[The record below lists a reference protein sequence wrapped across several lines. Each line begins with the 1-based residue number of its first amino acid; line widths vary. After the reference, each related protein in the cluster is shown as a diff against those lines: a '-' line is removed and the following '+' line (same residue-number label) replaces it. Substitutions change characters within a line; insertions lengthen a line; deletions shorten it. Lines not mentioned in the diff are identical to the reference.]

1 MSGPSPAR
9 QPVGPDRLT
18 PLNAKIDQCLSH
30 QVADLRR
37 ALARIARRLAQN
49 LPVERD
55 LPGLEARIASSCA
68 AVQARRDSVPAIN
81 YPDELPVVGRR
92 EDIAAAIRDHQVVI
106 LAGETGSGKTTQLP
120 KICLELGLGARGLI
134 GHTQPRRIAARTVA
148 SRIAEEL
155 RVPLGGLVG
164 YQVRFADQSG
174 ERTLI
179 KLMTDGVLLA
189 EIPRDRLLQR
199 YDTLIIDEAHE
210 RSLNVD
216 FLLGYLKQI
225 LPQRPDLKIIITSAT
240 IDVERF
246 ARHFDGAPV
255 IEVSG
260 RGYPV
265 EIRYRPPPEA
275 DADPV
280 AAAVTTIAD
289 LVTAPGRGDVLAF
302 FSSERE
308 IREASVA
315 LRKLALNGVEVL
327 PLYARLS
334 LAEQS
339 RVFQAHRGVRVV
351 LATNVAET
359 SLTVPGI
366 RYVVDT
372 GRARISRYSYRT
384 KVQRLPIEAISR
396 ASANQRAGRCGRIGP
411 GVCVR
416 LYGEDDF
423 AARPE
428 YTDPEIQRTNLAA
441 VILRMLE
448 LRLGDVRDF
457 PFLDSPD
464 GRLVNDGFQLLAE
477 LGAIDAESALTDIGR
492 TLARLPVDP
501 RLGRMLVAAVAEGC
515 LSEALVIV
523 AGLSVQDPR
532 ERPADK
538 RQAADERHRQWAD
551 PHSDFVALLNLWRY
565 AELKRQE
572 LSRSAFES
580 HCRRE
585 FVSVLRL
592 REWRDLHHQ
601 LHLVCRELG
610 WRDND
615 VLATTPQ
622 IHRALLTGLLT
633 LVGLRGDSREYQGAR
648 NQKFFIFPGSA
659 VVKAAPRW
667 IMAAELIETSRLYA
681 SNCGAIEPEWLVE
694 LAAHLV
700 KKSYSEP
707 HYSART
713 GQVMAWEKQSLY
725 GLVIQERKAVAYG
738 AIDPVLARAVFIQG
752 ALVDGGYA
760 RGGKGEFFVRNAA
773 LVAELHDLEERFRR
787 RDMVADERELYA
799 FYDERVPADVVSLRA
814 FERWRRAAEQGHP
827 ELLWVP
833 RERLLRNAPAAS
845 EVAQFPGVI
854 TWNGRD
860 YAVRYRFEPGHPED
874 GISILVPVAILHEVP
889 AHRFE
894 WLVPGLLRDKCIE
907 LVKTLPRQWRQPLV
921 PVPDTV
927 DRLLADVEAGDRPL
941 VAVLSE
947 RIRRVAGLA
956 VPPDAWQPERL
967 DAFYSVNFRLEDER
981 GALIDQ
987 GRDLAVLKRR
997 YRDTVRASLRESDG
1011 GGGDGAGLEV
1021 AGLKRWTLET
1031 LPEAVTLT
1039 RGGLRVTAY
1048 PGLVDEGDSAAVRL
1062 FDTPAAAAEHTRLG
1076 LLRLAAAELATT
1088 LKYLRKELFKGAAL
1102 ALAAAQLPARET
1114 LVEDLVE
1121 AALLRALFAGRPTPR
1136 NAAAFAACLANRSEV
1151 IAVAQRLAAQVLAWG
1166 DVLKRLRA
1174 LHREREARYPAVVA
1188 DGRAQLDFL
1197 LRPHFLR
1204 DTGAQWL
1211 DQYPRYFQA
1220 ACARFERL
1228 PGQVERDAA
1237 ATRVIEGFVAWWQ
1250 ARLAGWRD
1258 GRLFDRGHGADGPD
1272 AAEAALE
1279 RFRFLLEEYRISLHA
1294 QQLKTL
1300 APVSEKRLTALCE
1313 AFDRQ
1318 FAISPRGQ

>member
-9 QPVGPDRLT
+9 HPVGLDGMALLT
-18 PLNAKIDQCLSH
+18 AKIDQCLSH

-37 ALARIARRLAQN
+37 AQARIARRVAQD
-49 LPVERD
+49 LPVARD
-55 LPGLEARIASSCA
+55 LSGLEARIASSCA

-164 YQVRFADQSG
+164 YQVRFADQSS
-174 ERTLI
+174 EHTLV

-246 ARHFDGAPV
+246 ARHFDAAPV

-265 EIRYRPPPEA
+265 EIRYRPPPEE

-280 AAAVTTIAD
+280 AAAVTAIAD
-289 LVTAPGRGDVLAF
+289 LVSAPGRGDVLAF

-327 PLYARLS
+327 PLYARLG

-339 RVFQAHRGVRVV
+339 RVFQSHRGVRVV

-457 PFLDSPD
+457 PFLDPPD

-477 LGAIDAESALTDIGR
+477 LGAIDAESALTVIGR

-551 PHSDFVALLNLWRY
+551 PQSDFVALLNLWRH

-585 FVSVLRL
+585 FVSPLRL

-610 WRDND
+610 WRDGS
-615 VLATTPQ
+615 VPAATPQ
-622 IHRALLTGLLT
+622 IHRALLAGLLT
-633 LVGLRGDSREYQGAR
+633 LVGLRGDNREYQGVR
-648 NQKFFIFPGSA
+648 NQKFFIFPGSGVA
-659 VVKAAPRW
+659 KAAPRW

-681 SNCGAIEPEWLVE
+681 SNCGTIEPEWLVE

-707 HYSART
+707 HYNARA

-738 AIDPVLARAVFIQG
+738 AIDPALAREVFIQG

-760 RGGKGEFFVRNAA
+760 RGGKGAFFARNAA

-787 RDMVADERELYA
+787 RDLLADERELYA
-799 FYDERVPADVVSLRA
+799 FYEERVPADVVGLRA
-814 FERWRRAAEQGHP
+814 FERWRRDAEQGNP
-827 ELLWVP
+827 ELLCVP
-833 RERLLRNAPAAS
+833 RERLLRNAPAAN

-854 TWNGRD
+854 AWNGRD
-860 YAVRYRFEPGHPED
+860 YSVRYRFELGHPED

-889 AHRFE
+889 AHRFD

-907 LVKTLPRQWRQPLV
+907 LVKTLPRQWRRPLV

-927 DRLLADVEAGDRPL
+927 DRLLTDVEPGDRPL

-947 RIRRVAGLA
+947 RIRRVMGLD

-967 DAFYSVNFRLEDER
+967 DAFYRANFRLEDEQ
-981 GALIDQ
+981 GALVDQ
-987 GRDLAVLKRR
+987 GRDLAVLKRQ
-997 YRDTVRASLRESDG
+997 YRDTVRASLREPDG
-1011 GGGDGAGLEV
+1011 PGTGVEV
-1021 AGLKRWTLET
+1021 TGLKRWSLDV

-1062 FDTPAAAAEHTRLG
+1062 FDTPATAAEHTRLG
-1076 LLRLAAAELATT
+1076 LLRLAATELAAT
-1088 LKYLRKELFKGAAL
+1088 LKYLRKELFKAAAL
-1102 ALAAAQLPARET
+1102 VLAAAQLPARDV

-1121 AALLRALFAGRPTPR
+1121 AALQRALFAGHPTPR
-1136 NAAAFAACLANRSEV
+1136 DAAAFATCLAHRSEV
-1151 IAVAQRLAAQVLAWG
+1151 VAVAQRLEAQVLAWG
-1166 DVLKRLRA
+1166 DDLKRLRA
-1174 LHREREARYPAVVA
+1174 WHTDRQARYPAVVA

-1211 DQYPRYFQA
+1211 DQYPRYFKA

-1237 ATRVIEGFVAWWQ
+1237 ATRTIAGLIAWW
-1250 ARLAGWRD
+1250 RERVTGWRE
-1258 GRLFDRGHGADGPD
+1258 GRLSDRGHGTDGSG
-1272 AAEAALE
+1272 AAEEALE
-1279 RFRFLLEEYRISLHA
+1279 RFRFLLEEYRISLYA

-1313 AFDRQ
+1313 EFDRQ
-1318 FAISPRGQ
+1318 FAISPRRQ

>member
-1 MSGPSPAR
+1 MALLS
-9 QPVGPDRLT
+9 
-18 PLNAKIDQCLSH
+18 AKIDQCLSH

-37 ALARIARRLAQN
+37 ALARIARRLEQGR
-49 LPVERD
+49 PVARD
-55 LPGLEARIASSCA
+55 LSGLEARIASSCA
-68 AVQARRDSVPAIN
+68 AVQARRDSVPAIH

-164 YQVRFADQSG
+164 YQVRFADQSS
-174 ERTLI
+174 ERTRV

-225 LPQRPDLKIIITSAT
+225 LPRRPDLKIIITSAT

-246 ARHFDGAPV
+246 ARHFDAAPV

-265 EIRYRPPPEA
+265 EIRYRPPPEQ

-280 AAAVTTIAD
+280 AAAVTAIAD

-302 FSSERE
+302 FSAERE

-315 LRKLALNGVEVL
+315 LRKLALSGVEVL

-339 RVFQAHRGVRVV
+339 RVFQPHRGVRIV

-416 LYGEDDF
+416 LYSEADF
-423 AARPE
+423 AARSE
-428 YTDPEIQRTNLAA
+428 YTDPEILRTNLAA

-457 PFLDSPD
+457 PFLDPPD

-477 LGAIDAESALTDIGR
+477 LGAIDAENALTDVGR
-492 TLARLPVDP
+492 TLARLPIDP
-501 RLGRMLVAAVAEGC
+501 RLGRMLMAAVAEGC

-538 RQAADERHRQWAD
+538 RQAADERHRQWSD
-551 PHSDFVALLNLWRY
+551 PQSDFVALLNLWRH

-585 FVSVLRL
+585 FVSPLRL

-615 VLATTPQ
+615 VPATTPQ
-622 IHRALLTGLLT
+622 IHRVLLAGLLT
-633 LVGLRGDSREYQGAR
+633 LVGLRGDNREYQGVR
-648 NQKFFIFPGSA
+648 NQKFFIFPGSGVA
-659 VVKAAPRW
+659 KAAPRW

-681 SNCGAIEPEWLVE
+681 GNCGAIEPEWLVE

-707 HYSART
+707 HYNPRA

-738 AIDPVLARAVFIQG
+738 AIDPALAREVFIQG

-760 RGGKGEFFVRNAA
+760 RGGKGAFFARNAA

-799 FYDERVPADVVSLRA
+799 FYAERVPPGVASLRA
-814 FERWRRAAEQGHP
+814 FERWRRDAEQGNP
-827 ELLWVP
+827 ELLCVP
-833 RERLLRNAPAAS
+833 RERLLRDAPAAN

-854 TWNGRD
+854 AWSGRD
-860 YAVRYRFEPGHPED
+860 YRVRYRFEPGHPED
-874 GISILVPVAILHEVP
+874 GVTILVPVATLHEVP

-894 WLVPGLLRDKCIE
+894 WLVPGLVRDKCIE
-907 LVKTLPRQWRQPLV
+907 LVKTLPRQWRRPLV

-927 DRLLADVEAGDRPL
+927 DRLLTDVEPGDRPL

-947 RIRRVAGLA
+947 RIRRVMGLA

-967 DAFYSVNFRLEDER
+967 DAFYSANFRLEDES

-987 GRDLAVLKRR
+987 GRDLAVLKRQ
-997 YRDTVRASLRESDG
+997 YRDTVRASLREP
-1011 GGGDGAGLEV
+1011 DGAGGGVEV
-1021 AGLKRWTLET
+1021 TGLKRWSLDV
-1031 LPEAVTLT
+1031 LPEAVALT

-1048 PGLVDEGDSAAVRL
+1048 PGLVDEGDSTAVRL
-1062 FDTPAAAAEHTRLG
+1062 FDTPATAAEHTRLG

-1102 ALAAAQLPARET
+1102 VLAAAQLPARDV

-1121 AALLRALFAGRPTPR
+1121 AALQRALFAGHPTPR
-1136 NAAAFAACLANRSEV
+1136 DAAAFAACLAKRGEV
-1151 IAVAQRLAAQVLAWG
+1151 VVVAQRLATQVLAWG
-1166 DVLKRLRA
+1166 DELKRLRA
-1174 LHREREARYPAVVA
+1174 LHTDHAARYPAAVA

-1211 DQYPRYFQA
+1211 DQYPRYLKA

-1237 ATRVIEGFVAWWQ
+1237 ATRVIAGLIAWW
-1250 ARLAGWRD
+1250 RERMTGWRE
-1258 GRLFDRGHGADGPD
+1258 GRLFDRNHGADGSS
-1272 AAEAALE
+1272 AAEEALE
-1279 RFRFLLEEYRISLHA
+1279 RFRFLLEEYRISLYA
-1294 QQLKTL
+1294 QQLRTL
-1300 APVSEKRLTALCE
+1300 APVSEKRLHALCE
-1313 AFDRQ
+1313 DFDRQ
-1318 FAISPRGQ
+1318 FAISRRGQ

>member
-1 MSGPSPAR
+1 MALLS
-9 QPVGPDRLT
+9 
-18 PLNAKIDQCLSH
+18 AKIDQCLSH

-37 ALARIARRLAQN
+37 ALARIARRLEQGR
-49 LPVERD
+49 PVARD
-55 LPGLEARIASSCA
+55 LSGLEARIASSCA
-68 AVQARRDSVPAIN
+68 AVQARRDSVPAIH

-164 YQVRFADQSG
+164 YQVRFADQSS
-174 ERTLI
+174 ERTRV

-280 AAAVTTIAD
+280 AAAVTAIAD

-339 RVFQAHRGVRVV
+339 RVFQPHRGVRVV

-372 GRARISRYSYRT
+372 GLARISRYSYRT

-416 LYGEDDF
+416 LYGEEDF

-428 YTDPEIQRTNLAA
+428 YTDPEILRTNLAA

-457 PFLDSPD
+457 PFLDPPD

-477 LGAIDAESALTDIGR
+477 LSAIDAENALTAMGR

-551 PHSDFVALLNLWRY
+551 PQSDFVALLNLWRH
-565 AELKRQE
+565 AEFQRQE

-585 FVSVLRL
+585 FVSPLRL

-610 WRDND
+610 WRDSHTP
-615 VLATTPQ
+615 ATTPQ
-622 IHRALLTGLLT
+622 IHRALLAGLLT
-633 LVGLRGDSREYQGAR
+633 LVGLRGDNREYQGVR
-648 NQKFFIFPGSA
+648 NQKFFIFPGSGVA
-659 VVKAAPRW
+659 KAAPRW

-707 HYSART
+707 HYNARA

-738 AIDPVLARAVFIQG
+738 AIDPALAREVFIQG

-760 RGGKGEFFVRNAA
+760 RGGKGEFFARNAA
-773 LVAELHDLEERFRR
+773 LVAELNDLEERFRR
-787 RDMVADERELYA
+787 RDLVADERELHA
-799 FYDERVPADVVSLRA
+799 FYDERVPPGVVSLRA
-814 FERWRRAAEQGHP
+814 FERWRREAEQGNP
-827 ELLWVP
+827 ELLCVP
-833 RERLLRNAPAAS
+833 RERLLRNAPAAN
-845 EVAQFPGVI
+845 EIAQFPSVI
-854 TWNGRD
+854 AWNGHD

-874 GISILVPVAILHEVP
+874 GISILVPVAMLHEVP
-889 AHRFE
+889 AHRFD

-907 LVKTLPRQWRQPLV
+907 LVKTLPRQWRRPLV

-927 DRLLADVEAGDRPL
+927 DRLLTDVEPGDRPL

-947 RIRRVAGLA
+947 RIRRVMGLA

-967 DAFYSVNFRLEDER
+967 DAFYSANFRLEDES
-981 GALIDQ
+981 GALVDQ
-987 GRDLAVLKRR
+987 GRDLAALKRQ
-997 YRDTVRASLRESDG
+997 YRDTVRASLREPDG
-1011 GGGDGAGLEV
+1011 GGRDGSGLEV
-1021 AGLKRWTLET
+1021 AGLKRWALET

-1076 LLRLAAAELATT
+1076 LLRLAATELAPT

-1102 ALAAAQLPARET
+1102 VLAAAQLPARDV

-1121 AALLRALFAGRPTPR
+1121 AALQRALFAGHPTPR
-1136 NAAAFAACLANRSEV
+1136 DAAAFAACLAKRGEV
-1151 IAVAQRLAAQVLAWG
+1151 VVVAQRLAAQVLAWG
-1166 DVLKRLRA
+1166 DELKRLRA
-1174 LHREREARYPAVVA
+1174 LHADRGARYPAAVA

-1211 DQYPRYFQA
+1211 EQYPRYLKA

-1237 ATRVIEGFVAWWQ
+1237 ATRTIAGLVAWWQ
-1250 ARLAGWRD
+1250 ERMTGWRE
-1258 GRLFDRGHGADGPD
+1258 GRLFDRGHGADGSGE
-1272 AAEAALE
+1272 AEKALE
-1279 RFRFLLEEYRISLHA
+1279 RFRFLLEEYRISLYA
-1294 QQLKTL
+1294 QHLKTL
-1300 APVSEKRLTALCE
+1300 VPVSEKRLAALCE
-1313 AFDRQ
+1313 DFDRQ
-1318 FAISPRGQ
+1318 FAISPRRQ

>member
-1 MSGPSPAR
+1 MTEPSPAPL
-9 QPVGPDRLT
+9 PVDHRVAHLHDAIRDCLT
-18 PLNAKIDQCLSH
+18 RETAELD
-30 QVADLRR
+30 R
-37 ALARIARRLAQN
+37 ALARIARRVARGQPVARDTLA
-49 LPVERD
+49 
-55 LPGLEARIASSCA
+55 LETRIAASCA
-68 AVQARRDSVPAIN
+68 AVQVRRESIPEIE
-81 YPDELPVVGRR
+81 YPDDLPVVARR

-106 LAGETGSGKTTQLP
+106 VAGETGSGKTTQLP
-120 KICLELGLGARGLI
+120 KICLELGRGTRGLI

-148 SRIAEEL
+148 GRIAEEL
-155 RVPLGGLVG
+155 RVPLGNLVG
-164 YQVRFADQSG
+164 FQVRFADQSSD
-174 ERTLI
+174 RTLV

-189 EIPRDRLLQR
+189 EIPRDPLLAR

-216 FLLGYLKQI
+216 FLLGYLKRI
-225 LPQRPDLKIIITSAT
+225 LPRRPDLKVVITSAT
-240 IDVERF
+240 IDVARF
-246 ARHFDGAPV
+246 ASHFGGAPV
-255 IEVSG
+255 VEVSG

-265 EIRYRPPPEA
+265 EIRYHPPPEA

-280 AAAVTTIAD
+280 AAAVAAIAD

-315 LRKLALNGVEVL
+315 LRRQALDGVEVV

-334 LAEQS
+334 LAEQG
-339 RVFQAHRGVRVV
+339 RVFQPHRGVRVV

-396 ASANQRAGRCGRIGP
+396 ASAEQRAGRCGRIGP

-416 LYGEDDF
+416 LYSAADF
-423 AARPE
+423 DSRPE
-428 YTDPEIQRTNLAA
+428 FTDPEILRTNLAA

-464 GRLVNDGFQLLAE
+464 RRQINDGFQLLAE
-477 LGAIDAESALTDIGR
+477 LGAIDADNALTAIGR

-501 RLGRMLVAAVAEGC
+501 RLGRVLVAAAGEGC
-515 LSEALVIV
+515 LAEALVIV

-532 ERPADK
+532 DRPVDR

-551 PHSDFVALLNLWRY
+551 PQSDFVALLNLWRHM
-565 AELKRQE
+565 EQQRQE
-572 LSRSAFES
+572 LGRAAFER
-580 HCRRE
+580 HCRDQ
-585 FVSVLRL
+585 FVSSLRL

-610 WRDND
+610 WRDNEAP
-615 VLATTPQ
+615 ATTPG

-633 LVGLRGDSREYQGAR
+633 LVGLRGDNREYQGVR
-648 NQKFFIFPGSA
+648 NQKFLIFPGSGIA
-659 VVKAAPRW
+659 RAAPRW

-681 SNCGAIEPEWLVE
+681 STCGAIEPEWLVE

-707 HYSART
+707 HYSARS

-738 AIDPVLARAVFIQG
+738 AVDPEQARAVFIQG

-760 RGGKGEFFVRNAA
+760 RGGKGDFFAHNTA
-773 LVAELHDLEERFRR
+773 LIAELHDLEERLRR
-787 RDMVADERELYA
+787 RDLVADERELLA
-799 FYDERVPADVVSLRA
+799 FYDERIPPEAVSLRA
-814 FERWRRAAEQGHP
+814 FERWRKTAETGNP
-827 ELLWVP
+827 ELLFIP

-845 EVAQFPGVI
+845 EIAQFPGAIAWDGYEYRV
-854 TWNGRD
+854 T
-860 YAVRYRFEPGHPED
+860 YRFEPGHPED
-874 GISILVPVAILHEVP
+874 GVSIRVPVAMLHEVP
-889 AHRFE
+889 MYRFD

-907 LVKTLPRQWRQPLV
+907 LVKTLPRQWRRPLV

-927 DRLLADVEAGDRPL
+927 DRLLADVVAEDRPL
-941 VAVLSE
+941 VAVLAE
-947 RIRRVAGLA
+947 RIRRLTGLA
-956 VPPDAWQPERL
+956 VPADAWQPERL
-967 DAFYSVNFRLEDER
+967 DAFYRVNFRLEDEN

-987 GRDLAVLKRR
+987 GRDLAALKRQ
-997 YRDTVRASLRESDG
+997 YRDTVRASLRTPDS
-1011 GGGDGAGLEV
+1011 DGAGVE
-1021 AGLKRWTLET
+1021 ATGLKRWSLAA
-1031 LPEAVTLT
+1031 LPETVSLT

-1048 PGLVDEGDSAAVRL
+1048 PGLVDEGESAAVRL
-1062 FDTPAAAAEHTRLG
+1062 FDTPVAAAEHTRLG
-1076 LLRLAAAELATT
+1076 LLCLAASELSGT
-1088 LKYLRKELFKGAAL
+1088 LKYLRKELFRGGAL
-1102 ALAAAQLPARET
+1102 VLAATRLPPREV
-1114 LVEDLVE
+1114 LVEDLIA
-1121 AALLRALFAGRPTPR
+1121 AALQRALFADRPTPR
-1136 NAAAFAACLANRSEV
+1136 DAAAFAACLERRAEV
-1151 IAVAQRLAAQVLAWG
+1151 VAVAQRLAAQVLAWG
-1166 DVLKRLRA
+1166 EVLRRLGVLLA
-1174 LHREREARYPAVVA
+1174 EREARYPAAVA

-1204 DTGAQWL
+1204 DTGARWL

-1228 PGQVERDAA
+1228 PAQSERDAA
-1237 ATRVIEGFVAWWQ
+1237 DTRTIAGFIAWWQ
-1250 ARLAGWRD
+1250 ARRAAWSE
-1258 GRLFDRGHGADGPD
+1258 GRLADRGHD
-1272 AAEAALE
+1272 AGGTSAAGDELE
-1279 RFRFLLEEYRISLHA
+1279 RFRFLLEEYRVSLYA
-1294 QQLKTL
+1294 QQLRTL
-1300 APVSEKRLTALCE
+1300 VPVSEKRLIAQCE
-1313 AFDRQ
+1313 TFDRQ
-1318 FAISPRGQ
+1318 FAISPRGP